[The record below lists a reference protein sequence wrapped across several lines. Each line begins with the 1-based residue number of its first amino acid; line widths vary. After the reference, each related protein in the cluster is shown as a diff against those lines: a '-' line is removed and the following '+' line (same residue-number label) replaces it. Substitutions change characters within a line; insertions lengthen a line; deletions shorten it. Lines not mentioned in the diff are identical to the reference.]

1 MIHPDLAPHLGN
13 IKEFL
18 DDNLDLDNLAPSWF
32 KHHLDSLPITQHGN
46 AISIPL
52 LDPRVCDDIVVRTAS
67 ANFAPN
73 MDEEPDYR
81 INELVLAP
89 GERSTMQLVRFAEE
103 VIWPLFTL
111 LYGKA
116 PNSFS
121 SIQIA
126 RYGAPGPVGTGW
138 HHDED
143 SEATCTVSLNPGQ
156 FTGGGTA
163 LRPLGGFSAPVCVPP
178 LPQGHALLFNGRT
191 TLHRGLDVTSGMRNL
206 LVFWMKHV

>member
-1 MIHPDLAPHLGN
+1 M
-13 IKEFL
+13 E
-18 DDNLDLDNLAPSWF
+18 DDLDLDNLAPLWF
-32 KHHLDSLPITQHGN
+32 KHKLDALPITQHGN

-52 LDPRVCDDIVVRTAS
+52 LDPRVCDDIVRRHQDAEFT
-67 ANFAPN
+67 PN
-73 MDEEPDYR
+73 MAEEPDYR
-81 INELVLAP
+81 INELVLDP
-89 GERSTMQLVRFAEE
+89 SERSTMILMRFAEE
-103 VIWPLFTL
+103 VIWPLFSL

-116 PNSFS
+116 PNRFS

-156 FTGGGTA
+156 FAGGGTA
-163 LRPLGGFSAPVCVPP
+163 LRPLGGFAAPVYVPP

-191 TLHRGLDVTSGMRNL
+191 TLHRGLDVTEGVRNL
-206 LVFWMKHV
+206 LVFWMNHEHRD